1 MGNFVDSDCAS
12 QPSLHTRVAI
22 KYRIPE
28 SGYPMPKTEGVTRA
42 MQANKAKDS
51 RPELLLR
58 KALWAAGIRG
68 YRLHAKHLPGKPDLV
83 FLTRWLAIFAHI
95 LAQLSSLRHRPAPP
109 QCLVLEREAG
119 RQQPLRRPQR
129 RTAARA
135 GLTPRPFSQRRATK
149 SLASVWL
156 APK

>member
-83 FLTRWLAIFAHI
+83 FLTRRLAIFAHGCYWHSCPRCAI
-95 LAQLSSLRHRPAPP
+95 ARPRHNASYWSEKLAGNSRCDARNAELLREQGLPHGHFPSVVPQKAWHR
-109 QCLVLEREAG
+109 CG
-119 RQQPLRRPQR
+119 
-129 RTAARA
+129 
-135 GLTPRPFSQRRATK
+135 
-149 SLASVWL
+149 
-156 APK
+156 